1 MKLFVRRI
9 TLSEDVVEKLGRF
22 LDTVVV
28 GGGPAG
34 LAAAMYATR
43 FGLST
48 LVITQEVGGQLT
60 KAGLIEDYMGF
71 QSIQGP
77 ELAKVFE
84 DHVRKYGVPIL
95 LDVVEDIRRE
105 DTSFVVRTRDS
116 GDFRSATV
124 IIAVGERRRRLGVPG
139 EEMFNAKG
147 VSYCA
152 PCDAPLFRGK
162 VVAVVGGGDAAA
174 QAALLLTEYASK
186 IYLIHRRDKLRAQ
199 PHYQKLLRHR
209 KIEILW
215 NTIVKELRGDNALRE
230 AVIEDAKTGEK
241 RVLQI
246 DGILVEIGAEPPAEF
261 FKKIG
266 LETTEDGYVKVNEAM
281 ETNIPGLYAA
291 GDCTSAMPRGFK
303 QIQIAAAHG
312 AIAAYS
318 AYNYILKLR
327 SA

>member
-1 MKLFVRRI
+1 MKLSVGRI
-9 TLSEDVVEKLGRF
+9 TLSEDVVEKLGRYI
-22 LDTVVV
+22 DVVVV

-34 LAAAMYATR
+34 LAAAMYAAR

-60 KAGLIEDYMGF
+60 KAGLIEDYLGF

-84 DHVRKYGVPIL
+84 DHVRKYGVPVL
-95 LDVVEDIRRE
+95 LDVVEDISRE
-105 DTSFVVRTRDS
+105 DNSFVVRTRES
-116 GDFRSATV
+116 GNFWSAAV

-139 EEMFNAKG
+139 EEEFNAKG

-174 QAALLLTEYASK
+174 QASLLLTEYASK

-215 NTIVKELRGDNALRE
+215 NTVVKELRGDNALRE
-230 AVIEDAKTGEK
+230 AVVEDVKTGER
-241 RVLQI
+241 RVLPI
-246 DGILVEIGAEPPAEF
+246 DGIFIEIGAEPPVEF

-281 ETNIPGLYAA
+281 ETNIPSLYAA
-291 GDCTSAMPRGFK
+291 GDCTSAMPKGFK